1 MPPGQYEAFFDNL
14 VKSFPGYAAYSG
26 AKPPCFLPECSG
38 AGIKTVT
45 TGEVCPVPKCLNIVS
60 INNSGQFSGK
70 IKVNQDGR
78 CLAIKKGDGTNGT
91 GTGTPTDERSL
102 WDKYNLVIIISIIV
116 FFLLLVLVGIFFV
129 SSEDSKKKRQESPQ
143 LFAFL

>member
-1 MPPGQYEAFFDNL
+1 
-14 VKSFPGYAAYSG
+14 
-26 AKPPCFLPECSG
+26 
-38 AGIKTVT
+38 
-45 TGEVCPVPKCLNIVS
+45 LNIVS

-102 WDKYNLVIIISIIV
+102 WDKYKFGNHYKYNCIFSPIGIGRN
-116 FFLLLVLVGIFFV
+116 FLREF
-129 SSEDSKKKRQESPQ
+129 RR
-143 LFAFL
+143 